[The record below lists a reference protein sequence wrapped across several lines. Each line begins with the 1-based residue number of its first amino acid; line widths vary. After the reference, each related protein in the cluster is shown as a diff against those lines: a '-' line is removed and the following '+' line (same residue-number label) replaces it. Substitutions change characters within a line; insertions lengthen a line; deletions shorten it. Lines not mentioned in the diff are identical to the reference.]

1 MQKILSIML
10 IFLVG
15 FLFTKTYLDS
25 IKIYNL
31 EQSQPVCDSLQT
43 RLLEVEAF
51 ADSLKN
57 ETFILETNVTR
68 YEIALE
74 MLEDENPTAASEFN
88 KRLSMTE

>member
-1 MQKILSIML
+1 MTKVLSIVLTLL
-10 IFLVG
+10 IG

-31 EQSQPVCDSLQT
+31 EQSQSVCDSLQT
-43 RLLEVEAF
+43 KLLEVETF
-51 ADSLKN
+51 ADSLKM
-57 ETFILETNVTR
+57 ETFILETDRTR